1 MAFEWKLAPRPYS
14 DAEAKELLKNV
25 VSPETTDWHYNTHQK
40 GYVTGLNNIE
50 KGLETAD
57 PAGANGNYSQIGE
70 LKRRFTWNH
79 AGALLHEI
87 YWDVLGGD
95 GDAAKESYAVL
106 KDFQANPEK
115 YVQKGAAEVRTT
127 VKDLVCGMDV
137 DPRASSTLKT
147 QYKGK
152 AYYFCSEHCKTGF
165 ETNPES
171 YVQKQVPGLEP
182 HISGMME

>member
-1 MAFEWKLAPRPYS
+1 MTVDPRSADTLKLGY
-14 DAEAKELLKNV
+14 
-25 VSPETTDWHYNTHQK
+25 K
-40 GYVTGLNNIE
+40 GKIY
-50 KGLETAD
+50 
-57 PAGANGNYSQIGE
+57 YFCGE
-70 LKRRFTWNH
+70 SCR
-79 AGALLHEI
+79 
-87 YWDVLGGD
+87 
-95 GDAAKESYAVL
+95 